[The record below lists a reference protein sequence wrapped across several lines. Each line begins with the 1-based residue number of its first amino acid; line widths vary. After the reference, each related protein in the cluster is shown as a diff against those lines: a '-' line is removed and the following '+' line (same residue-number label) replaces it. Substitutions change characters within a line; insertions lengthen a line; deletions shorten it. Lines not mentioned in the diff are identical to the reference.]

1 MHSITIEHLKLKL
14 KMKDKDN
21 AFVLQGAV
29 GLDGPKGDQ
38 VGFKNQTFF
47 SNQKWGKVI

>member
-1 MHSITIEHLKLKL
+1 MTV
-14 KMKDKDN
+14 KDN

-38 VGFKNQTFF
+38 VGFKNQNFF
-47 SNQKWGKVI
+47 QFLKSGGK